1 MTNSLTYTRLLIAVF
16 MLAMRGFVWGGT
28 ITDVLNVEIVGS
40 RTSYGDWSVKS
51 SRSTA
56 VYAGYST
63 GKSSIQLQA
72 INKKKSSIIT
82 TISGGKAVRISVNFY
97 TGTTKGNGITIY
109 GKNTAYKSAED
120 LYDTNKKGTKI
131 GSILCNKTTETAE
144 LTITG
149 NYEYIGI
156 CAGGDYS
163 INLSD
168 ISIEWEDDSYQD
180 TADKTATTTS
190 FPQSAYKVFWGDS
203 FTAPQA
209 SVSIGDATVT
219 YSSSNESVATVD
231 AATGEVTL
239 KAAGTTTIT
248 AFYAGDETYSESSAS
263 YTLTVQNT
271 RNFVWDATTIYTEN
285 TTLGIVTDGISPV
298 TFTFAKNDADHSPA
312 YYAEGNFIQT
322 SYKNTIKTTVP
333 EGYLITGIQIAY
345 IFGYGYAFTSN
356 KGSFSVENL
365 IGNWTGLSSSVTLK
379 STAGAR
385 FTTITVS
392 YTKLSEVGTTTV
404 SAAGVATFCP
414 ETSVIVGD
422 GTHSSIVT
430 GVDNT
435 GMLIQEDI
443 EMIPAG
449 TGVMLFG
456 AGSYTLYS
464 CANLD
469 IPSPVTNWLV
479 GVTTDTPAIVDTHVL
494 QNGEDGIAFYHVKT
508 AGITTVTAGKAYLK
522 LDGAAQAKTIRIFD
536 EKESTGIGAVQE
548 TNKIQSIHAI
558 NGIRISQPVKGINII
573 LLENGKTIKFIKP

>member
-56 VYAGYST
+56 IYAGHST
-63 GKSSIQLQA
+63 GKNSIQLRQSE
-72 INKKKSSIIT
+72 NKSGIIT
-82 TISGGKAVRISVNFY
+82 TTSGGKARKISVTFHSSTSSTSNRIL
-97 TGTTKGNGITIY
+97 NIY
-109 GKNTAYKSAED
+109 GKNQAYTATTD
-120 LYDTNKKGTKI
+120 LYSNTSSKKGELLGTI
-131 GSILCNKTTETAE
+131 TYGKTTELSISGDYTH
-144 LTITG
+144 
-149 NYEYIGI
+149 IGI
-156 CAGGDYS
+156 CVAGNYT
-163 INLSD
+163 IYLSD

-190 FPQSAYKVFWGDS
+190 FPKSAYKVFWGDS

-345 IFGYGYAFTSN
+345 IFGYGYAFTPN

-548 TNKIQSIHAI
+548 TNKIQSIHTI

>member
-40 RTSYGDWSVKS
+40 RASYGDWSGKS

-56 VYAGYST
+56 IYAGHST
-63 GKSSIQLQA
+63 GKNSIQLRQSE
-72 INKKKSSIIT
+72 NKSGIIT
-82 TISGGKAVRISVNFY
+82 TTSGGKARKISVTFHSSTSSTSNRIL
-97 TGTTKGNGITIY
+97 NIY
-109 GKNTAYKSAED
+109 GKNQAYTATTD
-120 LYDTNKKGTKI
+120 LYSNTSSKKGELLGTI
-131 GSILCNKTTETAE
+131 TYGKTTELSISGDYTH
-144 LTITG
+144 
-149 NYEYIGI
+149 IGI
-156 CAGGDYS
+156 CVAGNYT
-163 INLSD
+163 IYLSD

-239 KAAGTTTIT
+239 KAAGTTIIT

-469 IPSPVTNWLV
+469 VPSPVANWLV

-548 TNKIQSIHAI
+548 TNKIQSIHTI

>member
-1 MTNSLTYTRLLIAVF
+1 

-40 RTSYGDWSVKS
+40 RASYGDWSVKS

-56 VYAGYST
+56 VYAGDST
-63 GKSSIQLQA
+63 GKSSIQLQT

-190 FPQSAYKVFWGDS
+190 FPQNAYKVFWGDS
-203 FTAPQA
+203 FTAPLA

-271 RNFVWDATTIYTEN
+271 RNFVWDATTIYKKN
-285 TTLGIVTDGISPV
+285 TTLATVTEESDPV
-298 TFTFAKNDADHSPA
+298 SITFARNDASYSPS
-312 YYAEGNFIQT
+312 YYVEGNAVLT
-322 SYKNTIKTTVP
+322 YNKNTIDFSVP
-333 EGYLITGIQIAY
+333 EGYLITGIKIAY
-345 IFGYGYAFTSN
+345 ISGYGHDFTPN
-356 KGSFSVENL
+356 KGLFSVKNL

-469 IPSPVTNWLV
+469 VPFPVTNWLV

-494 QNGEDGIAFYHVKT
+494 QNGEDGVAFYKVET

-522 LDGAAQAKTIRIFD
+522 LDGAAQAKTIRISD

-548 TNKIQSIHAI
+548 TNKIQSIHTI
-558 NGIRISQPVKGINII
+558 DGIRISQPVKGINII

>member
-1 MTNSLTYTRLLIAVF
+1 MTNSLTYTRILIAVF

-40 RTSYGDWSVKS
+40 RASYGDWSVKS

-120 LYDTNKKGTKI
+120 LYDTNEKGTKI

-190 FPQSAYKVFWGDS
+190 FPKSAYKVFWGDS

-248 AFYAGDETYSESSAS
+248 AFYAGDGTYSESSAS

-271 RNFVWDATTIYTEN
+271 RNFVWDATTIYTEK
-285 TTLGIVTDGISPV
+285 TTLATVTEESDPV
-298 TFTFAKNDADHSPA
+298 SITFARNDASNSPA
-312 YYAEGNFIQT
+312 YYFEGNAVRT
-322 SYKNTIKTTVP
+322 YNKNTIDFSVP
-333 EGYLITGIQIAY
+333 EGYLITGIKIAY
-345 IFGYGYAFTSN
+345 ISGYGYAFTPN

-379 STAGAR
+379 STIGAR

-469 IPSPVTNWLV
+469 VPSPVTNWLV

-494 QNGEDGIAFYHVKT
+494 QNGEDGIAFYKVET

-548 TNKIQSIHAI
+548 TNKIQSIHTI

>member
-63 GKSSIQLQA
+63 GKSSIQLQT

-190 FPQSAYKVFWGDS
+190 FPQNAYKVFWGDS

-263 YTLTVQNT
+263 YTLTIQNT
-271 RNFVWDATTIYTEN
+271 RNFVWDATTIYKKN
-285 TTLGIVTDGISPV
+285 TTLATVTEESDPV
-298 TFTFAKNDADHSPA
+298 SITFARNDASYSPS
-312 YYAEGNFIQT
+312 YYVEGNAVRT
-322 SYKNTIKTTVP
+322 YNKNTIDFSVP
-333 EGYLITGIQIAY
+333 EGYLITGIKIAY
-345 IFGYGYAFTSN
+345 ISGYGHDFTPN
-356 KGSFSVENL
+356 KGLFSVKNL

-469 IPSPVTNWLV
+469 VPFPVTNWLV

-494 QNGEDGIAFYHVKT
+494 QNGEDGVAFYKVET

-522 LDGAAQAKTIRIFD
+522 LDGAAQAKTIRISD

-548 TNKIQSIHAI
+548 TNKIQSIHTI
-558 NGIRISQPVKGINII
+558 DGIRISQPVKGINII